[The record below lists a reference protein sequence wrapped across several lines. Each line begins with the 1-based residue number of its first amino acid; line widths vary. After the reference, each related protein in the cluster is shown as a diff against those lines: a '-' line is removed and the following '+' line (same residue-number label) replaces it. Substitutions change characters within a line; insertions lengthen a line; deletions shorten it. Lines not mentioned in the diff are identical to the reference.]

1 MHFFLHKTLT
11 FFHQNFL
18 INIMVKSFLSKKFGK
33 MSIAVFAVLA
43 FLTFSGVTAFAQEQ
57 ARGNAQSPGFAKF
70 NPELDKATLVYG
82 IDASQVSLPGTWNLT
97 KGRAFLE
104 KEITTMRPSYATLS
118 SGMRFRFEYF
128 QAVLNDL
135 GYDIAPEISAIS
147 NLEVAG
153 NKANGTVAKG
163 QFVTEYMLLKGNF

>member
-1 MHFFLHKTLT
+1 
-11 FFHQNFL
+11 
-18 INIMVKSFLSKKFGK
+18 MVKSFLSKKFGK

-43 FLTFSGVTAFAQEQ
+43 FLTFSGVSAFAQEQ
-57 ARGNAQSPGFAKF
+57 ARGNVPGFAQF
-70 NPELDKATLVYG
+70 NPELDKAKAYG

-118 SGMRFRFEYF
+118 SGMRFRFEYY
-128 QAVLNDL
+128 QAVLNDM

-147 NLEVAG
+147 KLETAG
-153 NKANGTVAKG
+153 SKANGTVAKG
-163 QFVTEYMLLKGNF
+163 QFISEYALLKSNF